1 MSSNVTHAKEPLFRM
16 VKRDAIPQKKAWM
29 IRAAAFLLSLATG
42 AVVIMMLGHNPFSV
56 YISMI
61 KGAWGTKTVSYETI
75 KIAIPLLITAI
86 GISFAFKMKFWNIGA
101 EGQILVGAVA
111 AGAFGLFT
119 AHIFPKIPLVILMML
134 AAIVAGGLYG
144 LLPAVCKAKWGTNET
159 LFTLMLNYI
168 ALAFIKYLMNG
179 PWKAPGSSYPKIA
192 MLVPGARLTKVFGV
206 HWGWILA
213 LILVVVSYIY
223 FNKTKQGYEIAV
235 VGESNNTARYAG
247 INVGRVF
254 RRTMF
259 LSGALCGLVGM
270 LQFAGSDFTITEGTA
285 GGVGFT
291 AITVAWLAKMNPA
304 GMLVVSVF
312 IAMLERGANAIQ
324 TQFALFADFEEVAG
338 RLKDSGI
345 QTKRQTELQQE
356 MLEVSN
362 QLSGYQN
369 KREQLYNDYVDSILS
384 AGDYIA
390 LKTHF
395 DTAYQEQSSRLNQLS
410 VELARLNRM
419 LSDENKW
426 LVNIRNI
433 RKARKL
439 TPEIAQ
445 AMIDH
450 INVYKTGYAQ
460 HRLEIIFRF
469 QEERDV
475 LEAVYHE
482 MEGGE
487 PQ

>member
-235 VGESNNTARYAG
+235 VGERIILPDMRESMWDGYSA
-247 INVGRVF
+247 
-254 RRTMF
+254 
-259 LSGALCGLVGM
+259 
-270 LQFAGSDFTITEGTA
+270 
-285 GGVGFT
+285 
-291 AITVAWLAKMNPA
+291 
-304 GMLVVSVF
+304 
-312 IAMLERGANAIQ
+312 ERC
-324 TQFALFADFEEVAG
+324 FYPERFADLSECFSLRDRTL
-338 RLKDSGI
+338 RLRK
-345 QTKRQTELQQE
+345 ELQAASD
-356 MLEVSN
+356 LRPL
-362 QLSGYQN
+362 QLHGSQ
-369 KREQLYNDYVDSILS
+369 K
-384 AGDYIA
+384 
-390 LKTHF
+390 
-395 DTAYQEQSSRLNQLS
+395 
-410 VELARLNRM
+410 
-419 LSDENKW
+419 
-426 LVNIRNI
+426 
-433 RKARKL
+433 
-439 TPEIAQ
+439 
-445 AMIDH
+445 
-450 INVYKTGYAQ
+450 
-460 HRLEIIFRF
+460 
-469 QEERDV
+469 
-475 LEAVYHE
+475 
-482 MEGGE
+482 
-487 PQ
+487 

>member
-259 LSGALCGLVGM
+259 LSGALCG
-270 LQFAGSDFTITEGTA
+270 
-285 GGVGFT
+285 VGFT

-324 TQFALFADFEEVAG
+324 TQFKIPASAADLLIGIILFFMLGCEFFITYKLIGRGKEEHHA
-338 RLKDSGI
+338 
-345 QTKRQTELQQE
+345 
-356 MLEVSN
+356 
-362 QLSGYQN
+362 
-369 KREQLYNDYVDSILS
+369 
-384 AGDYIA
+384 
-390 LKTHF
+390 
-395 DTAYQEQSSRLNQLS
+395 
-410 VELARLNRM
+410 
-419 LSDENKW
+419 
-426 LVNIRNI
+426 
-433 RKARKL
+433 
-439 TPEIAQ
+439 
-445 AMIDH
+445 
-450 INVYKTGYAQ
+450 
-460 HRLEIIFRF
+460 
-469 QEERDV
+469 
-475 LEAVYHE
+475 
-482 MEGGE
+482 
-487 PQ
+487 